1 MRYEAARVLY
11 CSTISQALSQIDVP
25 GYDRRKLPAL
35 ADNRVLRALM
45 KVAESRPSPKQVSRS
60 TFKMLRET
68 REYAISALRKSGN
81 PDALKLVEKVEKE

>member
-1 MRYEAARVLY
+1 
-11 CSTISQALSQIDVP
+11 
-25 GYDRRKLPAL
+25 
-35 ADNRVLRALM
+35 M